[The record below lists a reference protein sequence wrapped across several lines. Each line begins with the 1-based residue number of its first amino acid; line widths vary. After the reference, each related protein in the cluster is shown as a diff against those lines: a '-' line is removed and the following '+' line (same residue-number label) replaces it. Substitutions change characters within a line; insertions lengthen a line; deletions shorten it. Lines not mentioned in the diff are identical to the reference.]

1 MQELEKVSV
10 VFIEV
15 VVGGL
20 KLTDHTQVGKLGVQ
34 RSPAKSGKADVAVV
48 HLARSRVE
56 DLSKD
61 EEEQKRGQIKQLHRC
76 CNETEEDEV
85 GDVEVGGF
93 GEVLRQKRHYR

>member
-1 MQELEKVSV
+1 MRFS
-10 VFIEV
+10 EV
-15 VVGGL
+15 VVDGL
-20 KLTDHTQVGKLGVQ
+20 ELTDHAQVGELGVK
-34 RSPAKSGKADVAVV
+34 RSPTESGKADVAVV

-61 EEEQKRGQIKQLHRC
+61 EEEQKRGQVKQLHRC
-76 CNETEEDEV
+76 CNETEEDKV

>member
-1 MQELEKVSV
+1 M
-10 VFIEV
+10 V
-15 VVGGL
+15 VVG
-20 KLTDHTQVGKLGVQ
+20 KLTDHARVGELRVE
-34 RSPAKSGKADVAVV
+34 RSPTESRKADVAVV

-61 EEEQKRGQIKQLHRC
+61 EEEQKRGQVKQLHRC
-76 CNETEEDEV
+76 CNETEEDKV